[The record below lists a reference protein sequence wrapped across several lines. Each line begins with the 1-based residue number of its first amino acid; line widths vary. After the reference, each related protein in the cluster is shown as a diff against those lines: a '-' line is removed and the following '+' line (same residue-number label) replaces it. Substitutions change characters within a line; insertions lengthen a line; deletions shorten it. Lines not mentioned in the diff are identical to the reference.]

1 MKSRREELHKQMKR
15 NLRILCISP
24 SFVPDADSEA
34 YCGGKTISEIKK
46 RGHHVSI
53 LMYGQNMHPNL
64 TYDTSKL
71 WECVKEN
78 TFHLEQPQDNTFTS
92 KLKNV
97 IKYSTITWARWVNE
111 VVKKAV
117 ILNREAQYDIV
128 YSRSLPM
135 IAHVAGYWC
144 SKAINVPW
152 IVNINDPWD
161 YHLFPDRQV
170 DVAWI
175 DAQYSKRWLN
185 KTIKH
190 SSVITYPC
198 ERLWKFH
205 EKISGIK
212 HSCKIMPHIG
222 YRTETNRRSDQF
234 CLVHTGK
241 LGSSQLSGRPTN
253 ALIEGIAEFFRKIP
267 SAKIKTKLIL
277 VGQKDELTQ
286 KLARLHK
293 VDDNVET
300 VGQVSYEDSLKYI
313 RCASICLLVEGNM
326 KEGIY
331 LPSKI
336 ADYIV
341 ANKPILAIS
350 PREGT
355 VNDMLP
361 NKGLIR
367 VDQGDAIGVATALAE
382 YYKHYCNGTLRE
394 KAPSDA
400 LVRQFMPDT
409 VVNQFLSAVDE
420 VIGDKTN
427 CI

>member
-1 MKSRREELHKQMKR
+1 MKR

-24 SFVPDADSEA
+24 SFVPNADSEA
-34 YCGGKTISEIKK
+34 YCGGKIISEIKK

-53 LMYGQNMHPNL
+53 LTHGQNIYPNR

-71 WECVKEN
+71 WEHVKED
-78 TFHLEQPQDNTFTS
+78 TVLLEQPQDSTFSS
-92 KLKNV
+92 KLMNI

-111 VVKKAV
+111 VVKKSV

-144 SKAINVPW
+144 SNTLNVPW

-161 YHLFPDRQV
+161 MNLFPDKQV

-175 DAQYSKRWLN
+175 EAQYSKRWLK
-185 KTIKH
+185 KTIRH

-212 HSCKIMPHIG
+212 HSGKIIPHIG
-222 YRTETNRRSDQF
+222 YKTETSQISNNF
-234 CLVHTGK
+234 CLVHAGK
-241 LGSSQLSGRPTN
+241 LGANEMSGRPTN
-253 ALIEGIAEFFRKIP
+253 AIIEGMAEFFRTIP
-267 SAKIKTKLIL
+267 EAKGKTKLIL
-277 VGQKDELTQ
+277 VGQNDELTQ

-300 VGQVSYEDSLKYI
+300 VGRVSYEESLKYI
-313 RCASICLLVEGNM
+313 SGASICLLVEGNM
-326 KEGIY
+326 NDGIY

-355 VNDMLP
+355 INDMLP

-367 VDQGDAIGVATALAE
+367 VDQDDAIGVATALAK
-382 YYKHYCNGTLRE
+382 YHRHYCNNTLNERS
-394 KAPSDA
+394 PSDA
-400 LVRQFMPDT
+400 LINQFMPDT
-409 VVNQFLSAVDE
+409 VVNQFLSAVNE
-420 VIGDKTN
+420 VIGKRAN
-427 CI
+427 